1 MRHGIVHHGPHFGDT
16 LYGAGEHQWGWILA
30 VGIVFVLLGTV
41 ALGTLLTATVLSIYF
56 VGVLL
61 LFGGVA
67 QALQAFAFHGGNNI
81 GTHLLMSGLYLIA
94 GYLVIE
100 NPVATSIM
108 LTLLLAAALVILGL
122 VRTLAAMEHRR
133 YRSWG
138 WLLASGLLTMAIGF
152 LIALQWP
159 LSGFWAIGMFVG
171 IDLIFHGLSYM
182 GLGMAVRDAQN

>member
-1 MRHGIVHHGPHFGDT
+1 MRHGIAHHGPHFGDT
-16 LYGAGEHQWGWILA
+16 LFGAGEHQWGWILV
-30 VGIVFVLLGTV
+30 VGIVFVLLGTF

-56 VGVLL
+56 IGILL

-67 QALQAFAFHGGNNI
+67 QALQALAFHGRNNVVL
-81 GTHLLMSGLYLIA
+81 HLLMSVLYLIA
-94 GYLVIE
+94 GYLVVE
-100 NPVATSIM
+100 NPVATSMM
-108 LTLLLAAALVILGL
+108 LTLLLAAALVVLGL
-122 VRTLAAMEHRR
+122 VRTIAAMEHRN

-138 WLLASGLLTMAIGF
+138 WLLTSGLLTMALGL

-182 GLGMAVRDAQN
+182 GLGMAVRDAQS